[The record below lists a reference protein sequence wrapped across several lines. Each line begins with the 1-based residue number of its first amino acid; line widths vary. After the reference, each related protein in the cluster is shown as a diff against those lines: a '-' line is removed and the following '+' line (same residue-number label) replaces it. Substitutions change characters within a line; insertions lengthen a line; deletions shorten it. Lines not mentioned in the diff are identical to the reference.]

1 MYNSEIKAFI
11 KGKSSLFWSI
21 PEDKKEKVSPA
32 LLVETILNYGTMDDV
47 RKLIKLMSL
56 EEVSRV
62 FFSAKG
68 RQKLNYY
75 PEIYNYF
82 SLLFKK
88 YSKVNSPEKEHDL
101 HQLSN
106 GMKLNQLIKHS
117 LYHYR
122 LMAAADPS

>member
-11 KGKSSLFWSI
+11 REKSSLFWSI
-21 PEDKKEKVSPA
+21 PEDKKEEISPA

-47 RKLIKLMSL
+47 RKLIKLMGK
-56 EEVSRV
+56 EEVSRI
-62 FFSAKG
+62 FFSARG

-88 YSKVNSPEKEHDL
+88 Y
-101 HQLSN
+101 
-106 GMKLNQLIKHS
+106 
-117 LYHYR
+117 
-122 LMAAADPS
+122 A

>member
-1 MYNSEIKAFI
+1 MYNSEINAFI
-11 KGKSSLFWSI
+11 REKSNLFWSV
-21 PEDKKEKVSPA
+21 PEDKKEEVSPA

-47 RKLIKLMSL
+47 RKLIKLMGL

-88 YSKVNSPEKEHDL
+88 Y
-101 HQLSN
+101 
-106 GMKLNQLIKHS
+106 
-117 LYHYR
+117 
-122 LMAAADPS
+122 A

>member
-1 MYNSEIKAFI
+1 MYDSEIKAFI
-11 KGKSSLFWSI
+11 RKKSNLFWSV
-21 PEDKKEKVSPA
+21 PEDKKEEISPA

-47 RKLIKLMSL
+47 RKLIKLMGL

-88 YSKVNSPEKEHDL
+88 YSKVNSPEKKQDL

-106 GMKLNQLIKHS
+106 GTKLNQSIKHS

-122 LMAAADPS
+122 LMAVADPS

>member
-11 KGKSSLFWSI
+11 REKSSLFWSI
-21 PEDKKEKVSPA
+21 PEDKKEEISPA

-47 RKLIKLMSL
+47 RTLFRLMGI
-56 EEVSRV
+56 EEVSRI
-62 FFSAKG
+62 FFSARG

-88 YSKVNSPEKEHDL
+88 Y
-101 HQLSN
+101 
-106 GMKLNQLIKHS
+106 
-117 LYHYR
+117 
-122 LMAAADPS
+122 A